1 MACKPAHWILRLA
14 LGLSLPAVAAVA
26 LATENMPT
34 LAKLPSGDSE
44 VSQAVANEST
54 GAASPVATISAPA
67 DATPL
72 SAADEPVPAEEAQD
86 SGVEVIK
93 ERYPNSAVKV
103 ERHVT
108 QDAEGNYYN
117 HGLWTQWDEK
127 GRLVGSGEYRYGKR
141 HGRWLRWYAPN
152 EAPMLQ
158 GPLYKDFQAPFVAEA
173 TFEDGV
179 LHGTWKVFD
188 AKNRKVSEWEFDHGD
203 RQGKSVW
210 FYNNGQ
216 KRREVDYRQGQ
227 IDGEVLEWGPDYKL
241 ALREKYVD
249 GRRLA
254 PQVDYFAADQKRA
267 EGWIL
272 FAKEN
277 IKSNYDFWAGT
288 AAIQVVGTEGVN
300 QRHGLWTWWHKN
312 GQKQME
318 GRYEADLPIGKF
330 TWWYPNGQK
339 QLAGE
344 YISGKQQGKFTWWH
358 QSGQKQLEGAYI
370 AGVLSGKWTRWNAD
384 GHVVE
389 VGDYSAD
396 GKQQLAH
403 EPRSLD
409 TVDAASAPTLEAVQ
423 PPPATSSRLKR

>member
-1 MACKPAHWILRLA
+1 MARKPFHWTLRLA
-14 LGLSLPAVAAVA
+14 LGLCLPAIASAAWAGDQSPTIAKTVDPDVAHVAA
-26 LATENMPT
+26 
-34 LAKLPSGDSE
+34 
-44 VSQAVANEST
+44 ESAPAIGT
-54 GAASPVATISAPA
+54 PA
-67 DATPL
+67 DATPID
-72 SAADEPVPAEEAQD
+72 STDGADATASTDGAADA
-86 SGVEVIK
+86 GVEVIR

-117 HGLWTQWDEK
+117 HGLWTQWDDK
-127 GRLVGSGEYRYGKR
+127 GKLVGSGEYRYGKR
-141 HGRWLRWYAPN
+141 HGRWLRWYGQSD
-152 EAPMLQ
+152 APMLQ
-158 GPLYKDFQAPFVAEA
+158 GPLYKDFAPPFVAEA

-188 AKNRKVSEWEFDHGD
+188 SKNRKVSEWEFDHGE

-210 FYNNGQ
+210 YYPNGQ

-227 IDGEVLEWGPDYKL
+227 IDGEVVEWGPDYKIS
-241 ALREKYVD
+241 LREKYVD

-254 PQVDYFAADQKRA
+254 PQVDNYSPEQKRA

-272 FAKEN
+272 FAKE
-277 IKSNYDFWAGT
+277 ITKSNYDFWNGVAT
-288 AAIQVVGTEGVN
+288 IQVVGSEGVN

-318 GRYEADLPIGKF
+318 GRYEADLPVGKF

-339 QLAGE
+339 QLQGE
-344 YISGKQQGKFTWWH
+344 YVNGKQQGKFTWWH
-358 QSGQKQLEGAYI
+358 PSGQKQLEGAYV
-370 AGVLSGKWTRWNAD
+370 AGVLSGKWTRWNGE

-403 EPRSLD
+403 EPSMLKGLD
-409 TVDAASAPTLEAVQ
+409 DASAPTLEAVQ
-423 PPPATSSRLKR
+423 PPPPTSSRLKR